1 MSKSWNS
8 ESYSDAELHA
18 MDLWGRTIEKGY
30 RENLDGLQDNP
41 EKRLELGLKGLP
53 FPYDFREAT
62 ISLRA
67 IIREK
72 RKSKQDYEDELRLL
86 YWLSAISSFSTLSG
100 FNVIEMF
107 PRERLKDLNFTYENL
122 GYEKLE
128 LLSKTDKKWIVDL
141 WGEPHQH
148 TTLHDVHIDIWHEY
162 EGKLKEKYIKEG
174 LLDTQP
180 APKIE
185 KSLEPTNKDDY
196 IDLIK
201 ERVIYGNRSENKT
214 KGKAKYYNQAG
225 RDVTIEEFTLE
236 HYFHEGYEGYW
247 SENDYWAQ
255 IMMLLYWDI
264 VYAKLPGVFDPK
276 FGSFPN
282 ALQDIPYDLFTEEF
296 YTRRKEMINDRHKE
310 LGKSSFFGLRA
321 PSPERELRNAW
332 KKHRG
337 EPCRIFDGWERF
349 TIDDLCLATSVLN
362 PSQLVKIMDRLL
374 RDFNNNRSGL
384 PDLFLA
390 KNGEPLFIEVKST
403 HEKVAQHQTEWHE
416 YLIKEVGVPVVV
428 CRVAEH

>member
-1 MSKSWNS
+1 MVS
-8 ESYSDAELHA
+8 EMNTVRDILNASVQFDLSVERSTHQTSDA
-18 MDLWGRTIEKGY
+18 DDINSIE
-30 RENLDGLQDNP
+30 
-41 EKRLELGLKGLP
+41 
-53 FPYDFREAT
+53 
-62 ISLRA
+62 
-67 IIREK
+67 
-72 RKSKQDYEDELRLL
+72 
-86 YWLSAISSFSTLSG
+86 
-100 FNVIEMF
+100 
-107 PRERLKDLNFTYENL
+107 
-122 GYEKLE
+122 
-128 LLSKTDKKWIVDL
+128 
-141 WGEPHQH
+141 
-148 TTLHDVHIDIWHEY
+148 
-162 EGKLKEKYIKEG
+162 
-174 LLDTQP
+174 
-180 APKIE
+180 
-185 KSLEPTNKDDY
+185 
-196 IDLIK
+196 
-201 ERVIYGNRSENKT
+201 ERVIYGQRSETKT

-225 RDVTIEEFTLE
+225 QDVTIENFTLE

-255 IMMLLYWDI
+255 IMVLLYWDI
-264 VYAKLPGVFDPK
+264 VFAKLPGAYEPK
-276 FGSFPN
+276 YGSFPSKK
-282 ALQDIPYDLFTEEF
+282 QDMPYDLFTGEF

-310 LGKSSFFGLRA
+310 LGESSLSGSHA

-428 CRVAEH
+428 CRVTEH